1 MTIKETADRLKTNIE
16 KVITGKAD
24 KIELIL
30 AALFAR
36 GNVLLEDVPGTG
48 KTMLARALAASIGG
62 DFKRIQLTPDLLP
75 GDLTGITYFNPKEGE
90 FVFRKGAVFTD
101 ILLADELNRATPR
114 TQSALLEAMAE
125 HSVTVDGTTYNLNEP
140 FFVIATQNPVE
151 TQGTYP
157 LPEAQLDR
165 FAIRLSLGYPTAEE
179 YIMIVYDH
187 TSGNVLKELTNV
199 CKAEDIV
206 KAQAECESVFIHKDL
221 IKYIV
226 SLAEATGCAEGV
238 LLGVSTR
245 GVLTAVRVARSYAAL
260 RGRDFVT
267 PEDIKHIFPYVVAHR
282 LVLAGAYK
290 HRADYAL
297 KVVSRILTEVDV
309 PTEDWQT
316 R

>member
-1 MTIKETADRLKTNIE
+1 MTIKDTADRLKTNIE
-16 KVITGKAD
+16 KIITGKAD
-24 KIELIL
+24 KVELIL

-48 KTMLARALAASIGG
+48 KTMLAKALAASIGG

-90 FVFRKGAVFTD
+90 FIFRRGAVFTD

-114 TQSALLEAMAE
+114 TQSALLEAMEE
-125 HSVTVDGTTYNLNEP
+125 HSVTVDGTTYSLNEP
-140 FFVIATQNPVE
+140 FFVIATQNPIE

-179 YIMIVYDH
+179 YIKIVYDH
-187 TSGNVLKELTNV
+187 TSGDVLKELASV
-199 CKAEDIV
+199 CTAEDIAN
-206 KAQAECESVFIHKDL
+206 AQAECERVYIHKDL
-221 IKYIV
+221 VKYIV
-226 SLAEATGCAEGV
+226 SLAEATRSAEGV
-238 LLGVSTR
+238 LLGLSTR
-245 GVLTAVRVARSYAAL
+245 GVLMAVRVARAYAAIS
-260 RGRDFVT
+260 GRDFVT
-267 PEDIKHIFPYVVAHR
+267 PEDIKHIFPYVAAHR

-290 HRADYAL
+290 HRADYATG
-297 KVVSRILTEVDV
+297 VVSRILTEVDV